1 MIFLYFC
8 EYFMCREVKAAI
20 QTTGA
25 SASQSIPAEFQGYE
39 VPIHVLESLENWSW
53 LETSGEIC

>member
-39 VPIHVLESLENWSW
+39 VPNHVAGV
-53 LETSGEIC
+53 SGKLKLAGDKR

>member
-39 VPIHVLESLENWSW
+39 VPIHVLESLEN
-53 LETSGEIC
+53 